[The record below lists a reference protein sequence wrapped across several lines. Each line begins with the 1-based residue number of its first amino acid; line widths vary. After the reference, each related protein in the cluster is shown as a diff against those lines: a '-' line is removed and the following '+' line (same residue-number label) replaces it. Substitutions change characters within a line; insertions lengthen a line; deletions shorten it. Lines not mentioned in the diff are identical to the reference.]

1 MGTPVQNRQIVSGF
15 DNLHN
20 KLDPWEHSV
29 LNFTS
34 STQQSSD
41 VPCTNQN
48 SSSHLP
54 NSKSQ
59 SLDHQIWGQLHPEL
73 VARVLSYLPL
83 TSRIHTRRIC
93 KTWDREIFSGRILG
107 SDRDSSSEKQKSSWF
122 FLVENI
128 SSGKAHALHAYD
140 PMRDEWNSTTIPH
153 FAGVQKIGGLALC
166 GAASGLM
173 LYKISALKSHFVRF
187 GVFNPITRSWK
198 KLPSLL
204 NRRQRPVVIMFRDP
218 GSSGSYKV
226 VVAGGLEYDQ
236 QVQTTEVYD
245 SRTECWKT
253 GYEKFINYQNHVSSE
268 MRTTTAYCAGVVYHM
283 RFNQLMAFDPNRG
296 KELNILFIH
305 DSSQLSSLA
314 SQILEKTLSYNSLLI
329 PERSRLLEDHNWTT
343 VNRAKYD
350 AYMLIAAAISCSS
363 LGPAL

>member
-1 MGTPVQNRQIVSGF
+1 MNCTPC
-15 DNLHN
+15 
-20 KLDPWEHSV
+20 
-29 LNFTS
+29 
-34 STQQSSD
+34 TQQNSD
-41 VPCTNQN
+41 HVPSGTNRN

-122 FLVENI
+122 FLFEN
-128 SSGKAHALHAYD
+128 GGLGEAHTLHAYD
-140 PMRDEWNSTTIPH
+140 PMRDEWKSSTTIPH
-153 FAGVQKIGGLALC
+153 FAVVQKIGGLALC

-173 LYKISALKSHFVRF
+173 LYKISALKSHFARF

-204 NRRQRPVVIMFRDP
+204 NRRQRPMVTMFRDP
-218 GSSGSYKV
+218 SSSSGSYKV
-226 VVAGGLEYDQ
+226 VVAGGVEYDE

-245 SRTECWKT
+245 SKTECWRT
-253 GYEKFINYQNHVSSE
+253 SCEKFINYQNHVSSE
-268 MRTTTAYCAGVVYHM
+268 MRTTTAYCGGVVYHM
-283 RFNQLMAFDPNRG
+283 RFNQLMTFDPNRG
-296 KELNILFIH
+296 KDLNILFTH
-305 DSSQLSSLA
+305 LQLPSSLA
-314 SQILEKTLSYNSLLI
+314 T
-329 PERSRLLEDHNWTT
+329 
-343 VNRAKYD
+343 
-350 AYMLIAAAISCSS
+350 
-363 LGPAL
+363 